1 MINISMRV
9 NLRKRKET
17 KEAQAKFVQRTSDI
31 LKDMDMLEM
40 GCVVYILMIRYY

>member
-1 MINISMRV
+1 MINISMRA

-17 KEAQAKFVQRTSDI
+17 KEAQAKLYNEKSDI

-40 GCVVYILMIRYY
+40 GCVVTFS

>member
-1 MINISMRV
+1 MISRLVRV

-17 KEAQAKFVQRTSDI
+17 KEAQAKLYNEKSDI

-40 GCVVYILMIRYY
+40 DCVVTFS